1 MINSMVHKIAHG
13 YLGLNG
19 PGIHGRTII
28 DNLLTLNA
36 KRVNVFD
43 GLFSF
48 SKSLVKHFQT
58 NFRFL

>member
-1 MINSMVHKIAHG
+1 MVHKIANG
-13 YLGLNG
+13 CLDLNG
-19 PGIHGRTII
+19 PGIAEKTT
-28 DNLLTLNA
+28 DNLLTLIA

-43 GLFSF
+43 ELFSF